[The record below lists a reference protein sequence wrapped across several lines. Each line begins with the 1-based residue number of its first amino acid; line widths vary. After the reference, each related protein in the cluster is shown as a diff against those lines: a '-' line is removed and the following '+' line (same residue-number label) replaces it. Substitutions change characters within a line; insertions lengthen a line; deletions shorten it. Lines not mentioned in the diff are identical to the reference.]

1 MVILPLESLPG
12 LAVGVDIMG
21 VPVTSA
27 KRATFASL
35 DHVTGRQSSA
45 MDKLGRQDKVKES
58 AKIVCILNDN
68 IFGVRVT
75 RLLGLGSMR

>member
-1 MVILPLESLPG
+1 MVILPLELLTG

-27 KRATFASL
+27 KRATLALL
-35 DHVTGRQSSA
+35 DYVTGRQSSA
-45 MDKLGRQDKVKES
+45 MDKFGKQDRVKES

-68 IFGVRVT
+68 IFGVRVA
-75 RLLGLGSMR
+75 RLLGLSSTM

>member
-1 MVILPLESLPG
+1 MVILPLELLTG

-21 VPVTSA
+21 VLVTSA
-27 KRATFASL
+27 KRATLASL

-45 MDKLGRQDKVKES
+45 MENFGKQDKVKES
-58 AKIVCILNDN
+58 AEIVCILNDN

-75 RLLGLGSMR
+75 RLLGLSSMR